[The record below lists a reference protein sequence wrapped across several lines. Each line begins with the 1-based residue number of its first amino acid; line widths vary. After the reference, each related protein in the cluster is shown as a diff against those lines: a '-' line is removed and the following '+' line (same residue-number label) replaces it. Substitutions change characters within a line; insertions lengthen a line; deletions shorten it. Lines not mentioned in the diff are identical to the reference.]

1 MLVGRCNACGAEREF
16 PPYFKGLVLQCKECG
31 NGTLTPKESDTPPAP
46 RVSAAVPSNTTTL
59 TPTPIP
65 SEALLPEIPADS
77 EGVDLFSKGG
87 FSDSGDASPP
97 LEPAALAQPIRTADF
112 SAGSNA
118 PSAPAGNANALS
130 RPIKVDESRSISR
143 PIKVDE
149 SRSLQSPSLPAESG
163 SATTGPKRKVDLNQ
177 FSDVPP
183 PSPARSSPVRLLGLL
198 IMTIGLASFSLPY
211 LGLKMDFINT
221 IQKLQPWMGIGVS
234 VVGVLFILL
243 SFLKKQ

>member
-31 NGTLTPKESDTPPAP
+31 NGTLTPKETDTPPAP
-46 RVSAAVPSNTTTL
+46 RVSVVAPANKTTL

-77 EGVDLFSKGG
+77 EGVDLFSKGDLSE
-87 FSDSGDASPP
+87 FGDAPP
-97 LEPAALAQPIRTADF
+97 LEPTTLAQPTQTPNF
-112 SAGSNA
+112 SSGSNTLSE
-118 PSAPAGNANALS
+118 PPGNTKVLS
-130 RPIKVDESRSISR
+130 H

-149 SRSLQSPSLPAESG
+149 SRSLQSPSLPAG
-163 SATTGPKRKVDLNQ
+163 SAGATTSPKRKVDLNQ

-183 PSPARSSPVRLLGLL
+183 PSPARSSPIRLLGLF
-198 IMTIGLASFSLPY
+198 IMMIGLASFSLPY
-211 LGLKMDFINT
+211 LGLKMNVINT

-234 VVGVLFILL
+234 VVGGLFILL
-243 SFLKKQ
+243 SFLKKE